1 MITPEKAEQ
10 DYEAAIAILRRIA
23 TAPESS
29 SAERSAARSASA
41 ELTFKFLEQI
51 EMEVHALT
59 AQYREF
65 IASMNDLVT
74 RLQGGTTPIDAIN
87 RLTNIINTGAQLI
100 GVATGATPSGAR
112 AFARRKAVSGQP
124 ESATAGALKIL
135 CVHGVGHQEKDP
147 TFEGGW
153 RETISNGISQWSR
166 ARPLQIEFVAYDHL
180 FAKAS
185 LGPVDLA
192 EAVFK
197 LTASGLGHGIGDL
210 FMKPRGFGDLSDTL
224 RWTAGMVAQW
234 AENEDLR
241 ENACSAVRDH
251 IKEFEPDAI
260 LAHSLGSLICYDL
273 FNNSTEAKLLKNRV
287 FVTFGSQIG
296 NPFVR
301 DALGGRIEVIKPAN
315 RWFHLYNV
323 HDDAFAA
330 PLKMRAENFRQVT
343 TEFDISGMLDHDAL
357 QYLGHA
363 NTRATVWR
371 YMAQGQTPAGA
382 RALGVSAEVIQKQ
395 ADLARKTRLRDKPKQ
410 RALLIGI
417 NDYPDPANRLE
428 GCVNDVFLMSS
439 VLQEC
444 GFDAEDIRV
453 VLNERATAKGVLE
466 RMDWL
471 LDGAEDGQ
479 NRVLFYSGHG
489 AQLPGYG
496 AHEKADRIDECLVT
510 YDFDWSRERAVT
522 DDQFYEL
529 YSQLPEDANFLA
541 VFDCCHS
548 GGLTRESGLRARG
561 LNPPDDIRH
570 RALRWN
576 AEAQMWE
583 NRIVDSTERKAAAEK
598 KGKLQLHKLGQR
610 SYVKAKADKGSN
622 AYRPILLQACQE
634 QQFSYEYRHGVTSY
648 GAFTY
653 SMSQIFRKACQESRD
668 GKRKKLITWK
678 ELTHLVAQRLQ
689 KLRYDQKPVLV
700 CPPRLTNSPIPWERK

>member
-10 DYEAAIAILRRIA
+10 DYQAAGAILGRIA
-23 TAPESS
+23 TAPECS
-29 SAERSAARSASA
+29 SAERSAARSAAA
-41 ELTFKFLEQI
+41 ELTFNYLGQI
-51 EMEVHALT
+51 ELEIHPLT
-59 AQYREF
+59 AQYRQF
-65 IASMNDLVT
+65 ITSMDDLVAQ
-74 RLQGGTTPIDAIN
+74 LQGGPTPVDAIN
-87 RLTNIINTGAQLI
+87 GLTKIVTTGARLI
-100 GVATGATPSGAR
+100 GVATGAPAGAR
-112 AFARRKAVSGQP
+112 ALARRQGVKALPGP
-124 ESATAGALKIL
+124 ASAGSLKVL

-147 TFEGGW
+147 AFEGGW
-153 RETISNGISQWSR
+153 REAISAGVRQWSLS
-166 ARPLQIEFVAYDHL
+166 RPIEIQFVAYDHL

-185 LGPVDLA
+185 LSAVDLA

-197 LTASGLGHGIGDL
+197 LTASGLTHGLGDL
-210 FMKPRGFGDLSDTL
+210 FRRPRGFGDISDTL

-234 AENEDLR
+234 AEDDDLR
-241 ENACSAVRDH
+241 SNACAVVRDH
-251 IKEFEPDAI
+251 IKEFEPEVI

-273 FNNSTEAKLLKNRV
+273 FNNPKDADLLKDRV

-301 DALGGRIEVIKPAN
+301 DALDGRIDVIQPAN

-323 HDDAFAA
+323 HDNAFAA
-330 PLKMRAENFRQVT
+330 PLRMRAENFRQVT
-343 TEFDISGMLDHDAL
+343 TDFDIPGMLDHDAV

-363 NTRATVWR
+363 TTRATVWR
-371 YMAQGQTPAGA
+371 FIAQGQTAAGA
-382 RALGVSAEVIQKQ
+382 RGLGISAQVMQKQ
-395 ADLARKTRLRDKPKQ
+395 ADLARRTRLKSKPKQ

-444 GFDAEDIRV
+444 GFAAEDIRV
-453 VLNERATAKGVLE
+453 VLNERATAQGVLE
-466 RMDWL
+466 RIDWL

-489 AQLPGYG
+489 AQLPEYG
-496 AHEKADRIDECLVT
+496 PSETADHVDECLVT
-510 YDFDWSRERAVT
+510 YDFDWTREHAVI

-529 YSQLPEDANFLA
+529 YSQLPAEANFLA

-548 GGLTRESGLRARG
+548 GGLTRDSGLRARG

-583 NRIVDSTERKAAAEK
+583 TRMEQDATGSKVAAAK
-598 KGKLQLHKLGQR
+598 RGDLKLRKLGHR
-610 SYVKAKADKGSN
+610 SYVKARTTGSK

-634 QQFSYEYRHGVTSY
+634 KQFSYEYRHGVTSY

-653 SMSQIFRKACQESRD
+653 SLSQIFRRACQD
-668 GKRKKLITWK
+668 AVGGKRRKMITWK
-678 ELTHLVAQRLQ
+678 ELATLVAHRLD
-689 KLRYDQKPVLV
+689 KLGYDQDPVLV
-700 CPPRLTNSPIPWERK
+700 CPPNLANSQIPWKMK